1 MSVPSLS
8 AAPRLDASWARR
20 AVWTLRID
28 HTSIIMDEAQARSD
42 DSVAVPEPSPT
53 IHHIK
58 TGDGA
63 ASETGVVADTDEQ
76 ANKRLL
82 RKID

>member
-1 MSVPSLS
+1 
-8 AAPRLDASWARR
+8 
-20 AVWTLRID
+20 
-28 HTSIIMDEAQARSD
+28 MDEAQARND

-63 ASETGVVADTDEQ
+63 ASETGVVVADMDEQ